1 MILRSR
7 KIPARHPKEPST
19 PKIRSESSSN
29 PLTPQ
34 STSKGQR
41 RMQPKSHFVFPIT
54 IVDDAITP
62 SGKKHTLS
70 QVQNSQ
76 HYLEEEDLQATPRQ
90 HSVRVRFQL
99 DDSSPENTSVS
110 SPVICL
116 YSPPI
121 NGSASDGC
129 SPPNHAEHTTD
140 IPDCKYFSHLP
151 EDDVKEEF
159 NQYKFICNAQ
169 ATSCELRQRKN
180 EIPFKTRSA
189 PEMTLVLDLR
199 FRYSWE
205 EVDKTSYVTGIN
217 KRHLSSHLKQKAEE
231 ILTFVM
237 EKLQEDVLIVSSLL
251 PHPDTDFTFLTP
263 FQDKYYKVYLKLRP
277 HVREFLETLCK
288 IYEIFVFTTA
298 KKEYAEKIVDILD
311 PQKKLIRHRLYQD
324 HCVCVAGHYVK
335 DLRVLNRDLAK
346 TVALD
351 TVAYTLPYHIT
362 NRIPV
367 HRWTGSRR
375 DKELVFLLPALE
387 QMTHVDD
394 VRLRISSRFH
404 VNELVAES

>member
-189 PEMTLVLDLR
+189 PEMTLVLDL
-199 FRYSWE
+199 
-205 EVDKTSYVTGIN
+205 
-217 KRHLSSHLKQKAEE
+217 
-231 ILTFVM
+231 
-237 EKLQEDVLIVSSLL
+237 
-251 PHPDTDFTFLTP
+251 
-263 FQDKYYKVYLKLRP
+263 VYLKLRP

-351 TVAYTLPYHIT
+351 TVAYTLPYHYILCQIT